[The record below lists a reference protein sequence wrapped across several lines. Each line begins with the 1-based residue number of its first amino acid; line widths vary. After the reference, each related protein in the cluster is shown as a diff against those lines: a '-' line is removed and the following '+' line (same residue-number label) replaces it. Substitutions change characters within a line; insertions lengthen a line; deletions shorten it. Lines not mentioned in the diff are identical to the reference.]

1 MVRNLSPREFIDS
14 FTQKNF
20 YSNTLKYLYNADS
33 QNGLYICKAPGNAG
47 TNTFIYLLTLYR
59 IANLTIC
66 PYRSGI
72 TNHAIIWYSWQ
83 PNLVFKALKE
93 WMENSSLFI
102 EAKTVEELESNAEL
116 DRLHIYYYPCGNAF
130 RFDGVELT
138 ITSRMQLD
146 HLGKEQKGVSTPLYK
161 VIGLIYELYEG
172 GAPMAEEKDPFYE
185 NFENLVKEGAYKH
198 PDYRLDKWSNAY
210 IPFCIINSSKV
221 FKCEP
226 IEFNDIDTIE
236 FTSAPFNKMIEKQSV
251 DLTASSILYD
261 YLKKTK
267 QELYNSLG
275 DSILL
280 PPEFTELKEKDAED
294 TLRDVLGLYKG
305 WDYGP
310 TLKVEKPK
318 EEKEEKEPAIT
329 SFIKKGRK
337 YAQLITN
344 QSKYMIH
351 YFTGKTSLEK
361 RDAFEKLS
369 KILNLK
375 LESEADV
382 LDHVMGIFS
391 QEEFEESSEPCIST
405 GMCKNWRVLRDF
417 RSVNMGEDPINQ
429 GQIIEHYAGVIDKLY
444 CDKETLFKEM
454 NSQEHFSDELIIG
467 IPLDFETGCIRGV
480 WRKNKLTEYYSNIE
494 V

>member
-1 MVRNLSPREFIDS
+1 MIRNLSPKEFVDS

-33 QNGLYICKAPGNAG
+33 QNGLYICKAPDNSG

-66 PYRSGI
+66 PCRSGI
-72 TNHAIIWYSWQ
+72 TNHAIIWHSWQ

-93 WMENSSLFI
+93 LMENSSLFI
-102 EAKTVEELESNAEL
+102 ETKTIEELKSNSDL
-116 DRLHIYYYPCGNAF
+116 DKLHIYYYPCGNGF

-138 ITSRMQLD
+138 IASRMKMD
-146 HLGKEQKGVSTPLYK
+146 TLGKEDEGVTTPLYK
-161 VIGLIYELYEG
+161 VMGIIYELYEG
-172 GAPMAEEKDPFYE
+172 AAPMAEKEDPFYE
-185 NFENLVKEGAYKH
+185 DFGKLVKEGAYKH

-210 IPFCIINSSKV
+210 TPFCIINSSKV

-226 IEFNDIDTIE
+226 VEFNNIDTIE
-236 FTSAPFNKMIEKQSV
+236 FTAAPFNSMLEKQCNG
-251 DLTASSILYD
+251 LAASSVLCD

-267 QELYNSLG
+267 QEMYNSLS

-280 PPEFTELKEKDAED
+280 PPEFGPLKGDDVED
-294 TLRDVLGLYKG
+294 ILREVLGLYKG

-310 TLKVEKPK
+310 NLKVEKPK
-318 EEKEEKEPAIT
+318 KEEKEPEIT

-337 YAQLITN
+337 YAQLIAN

-351 YFTGKTSLEK
+351 YFTNKTALEK
-361 RDAFEKLS
+361 RDTFEKLS
-369 KILNLK
+369 KTLNVK

-382 LDHVMGIFS
+382 LEHIVNIFS
-391 QEEFEESSEPCIST
+391 LEEFEDSSVPCTIT

-417 RSVNMGEDPINQ
+417 RSINMGEDPTNP
-429 GQIIEHYAGVIDKLY
+429 GQIIERSVEVIDKLY

-454 NSQEHFSDELIIG
+454 NTQEHFSDELIIG

-480 WRKNKLTEYYSNIE
+480 WRKNKLNEYYSNIE
-494 V
+494 A

>member
-1 MVRNLSPREFIDS
+1 MVRNLSPKEFIDS

-33 QNGLYICKAPGNAG
+33 QNGLYICKAPDNSG

-66 PYRSGI
+66 PYKSGI
-72 TNHAIIWYSWQ
+72 TNHAIIWHSWQ
-83 PNLVFKALKE
+83 PNLVFKALRE
-93 WMENSSLFI
+93 LMENSSLFI
-102 EAKTVEELESNAEL
+102 EAKTVEELKSNSDL
-116 DRLHIYYYPCGNAF
+116 DKLHIYYYPCGNAF

-138 ITSRMQLD
+138 IASRMQMD
-146 HLGKEQKGVSTPLYK
+146 PLGKEENGVSTPLYK
-161 VIGLIYELYEG
+161 VMGIIYELYEG
-172 GAPMAEEKDPFYE
+172 AAPAAEREDPFYE
-185 NFENLVKEGAYKH
+185 DFDKLIKGGAYKH

-210 IPFCIINSSKV
+210 TPFCIINSSKV

-226 IEFNDIDTIE
+226 VEFNNIDTIE
-236 FTSAPFNKMIEKQSV
+236 FTAAPFNSMLEKQCNG
-251 DLTASSILYD
+251 LAASSVLCD
-261 YLKKTK
+261 YLNKTK
-267 QELYNSLG
+267 QEMYNSLS

-280 PPEFTELKEKDAED
+280 PPEFGPLKGED
-294 TLRDVLGLYKG
+294 TEDILREVLGLYKG

-310 TLKVEKPK
+310 HLKVEKPK
-318 EEKEEKEPAIT
+318 KEEKEPEIS
-329 SFIKKGRK
+329 SFIKKGKK

-351 YFTGKTSLEK
+351 YFTNKTALEK
-361 RDAFEKLS
+361 RDTFEKLS
-369 KILNLK
+369 KTLNVK

-382 LDHVMGIFS
+382 LDHIMHIFS
-391 QEEFEESSEPCIST
+391 QEEFEDSSVPCLSA

-417 RSVNMGEDPINQ
+417 RSINMGEDPMNP
-429 GQIIEHYAGVIDKLY
+429 GQIIEHNVGVIDKLY

-454 NSQEHFSDELIIG
+454 NTQEHFSDELIIG
-467 IPLDFETGCIRGV
+467 IPLDFETGCIRGA
-480 WRKNKLTEYYSNIE
+480 WRKNKLNEYYSNIE

>member
-1 MVRNLSPREFIDS
+1 MVRNLSPKEFIDS

-33 QNGLYICKAPGNAG
+33 QNGLYICKAPDNSG

-72 TNHAIIWYSWQ
+72 TNHAIIWHSWQ

-93 WMENSSLFI
+93 LMENSSLFI
-102 EAKTVEELESNAEL
+102 EAKTVEELKSNSDL
-116 DRLHIYYYPCGNAF
+116 DKLHIYYYPCRNAF

-138 ITSRMQLD
+138 IASRMQMD
-146 HLGKEQKGVSTPLYK
+146 PLGKEENGVSTPLYK
-161 VIGLIYELYEG
+161 VMGIIYELYEG
-172 GAPMAEEKDPFYE
+172 AAPAAEREDPFYE
-185 NFENLVKEGAYKH
+185 DFDKLIKGGAYKH

-210 IPFCIINSSKV
+210 TPFCIINSSKV

-226 IEFNDIDTIE
+226 VEFNNIDTIE
-236 FTSAPFNKMIEKQSV
+236 FTAAPFNSMLEKQCNG
-251 DLTASSILYD
+251 LAASSVLCD
-261 YLKKTK
+261 YLNKTK
-267 QELYNSLG
+267 QEMYNSLS

-280 PPEFTELKEKDAED
+280 PPEFGPLKGED
-294 TLRDVLGLYKG
+294 TEDILREVLGLYKG

-310 TLKVEKPK
+310 HLKVEKPK
-318 EEKEEKEPAIT
+318 KEEKEPEIS
-329 SFIKKGRK
+329 SFIKKGKK

-351 YFTGKTSLEK
+351 YFTNKTALEK
-361 RDAFEKLS
+361 RDTFEKLS
-369 KILNLK
+369 KTLNVK

-382 LDHVMGIFS
+382 LDHIMHIFS
-391 QEEFEESSEPCIST
+391 QEEFEDSSVPCLSA

-417 RSVNMGEDPINQ
+417 RSINMGEDPMNP
-429 GQIIEHYAGVIDKLY
+429 GQIIEHNVGVIDKLY

-454 NSQEHFSDELIIG
+454 NTQEHFSDELIIG
-467 IPLDFETGCIRGV
+467 IPLDFETGCIRGA
-480 WRKNKLTEYYSNIE
+480 WRKNKLNEYYSNIE